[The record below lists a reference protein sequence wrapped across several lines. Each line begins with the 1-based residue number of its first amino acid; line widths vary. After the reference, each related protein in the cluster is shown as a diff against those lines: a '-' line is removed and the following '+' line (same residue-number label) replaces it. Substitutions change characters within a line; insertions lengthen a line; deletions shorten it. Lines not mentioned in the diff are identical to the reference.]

1 MYCIVASQCVQIDIV
16 IVAVCFLSVV
26 YIRLPMIRHGQG
38 LKSVII
44 LAHGLIL
51 MRCNCLCMM
60 TDITSSLLNAVYI
73 TRKLLLLIDVLALCK
88 EN

>member
-1 MYCIVASQCVQIDIV
+1 MCTDRQT
-16 IVAVCFLSVV
+16 VCNSCRVFVVV

-38 LKSVII
+38 KSNNTGTW
-44 LAHGLIL
+44 LNLDALQL
-51 MRCNCLCMM
+51 FMM
-60 TDITSSLLNAVYI
+60 TDITSSLLNMVYI